1 MYAMTYLGDQ
11 KDMFFVSWAGAVA
24 LLRNEGN
31 CREGRRAHAVST
43 MGVDVSAGPLRA
55 SVSAEGRSVNAADA
69 VLADHDS
76 DTVTVQCC
84 FSEAVRQDEFWAGE
98 AADDGRGLSHRRA
111 HERRRRARSSCS
123 WCTHN
128 THAHKYSIRHCDA
141 VWNRIIHLC
150 I

>member
-1 MYAMTYLGDQ
+1 
-11 KDMFFVSWAGAVA
+11 
-24 LLRNEGN
+24 
-31 CREGRRAHAVST
+31 

-55 SVSAEGRSVNAADA
+55 SVSAEGGSVNAADA

-84 FSEAVRQDEFWAGE
+84 FSEAVRQDDFWAGE
-98 AADDGRGLSHRRA
+98 AADDGRGHSHRRA

-141 VWNRIIHLC
+141 VWNRIIHLYVFRSTFLVNYYISDKLLTVEAQSKTLNTC
-150 I
+150 